1 MLQIKNKYKIY
12 TAITEYTKL
21 SKKGN
26 KVNKKKVASQ
36 ILVFLIFFAII
47 IIAIVIQNNNIHT
60 ETNCPEYA
68 NLNINQDELNIFY
81 LNVGQGDS
89 TLITINGCNML
100 IDSGNDQDGYYIVEF
115 LKAQNIEKIDYFILT
130 HFDED
135 HIGGAYKIL
144 EDLEIGV
151 LYMPGNSNKTKTY
164 KKLISTIETEDINV
178 DTTIKASNEV
188 EYSLGNA
195 KWKVLNINDG
205 NDLND
210 SSIVIEMDYGTTK
223 YLFMGDASTKI
234 EEKIEWNKVDVLK
247 VAHHG
252 SNSSTSQEFLDRVK
266 PKYAIISVG
275 ANNSYD
281 LPDKDIID
289 RLNNNKIK
297 TYRTDK
303 NETIWLTSEGTEIKI
318 NSLKYNLDGT
328 GRKQAAIFERK
339 YLYAF
344 FFLH

>member
-1 MLQIKNKYKIY
+1 MD
-12 TAITEYTKL
+12 
-21 SKKGN
+21 
-26 KVNKKKVASQ
+26 KKKVVSQ

-60 ETNCPEYA
+60 ETNSHEYE

-89 TLITINGCNML
+89 TLITINGYNML

-164 KKLISTIETEDINV
+164 KNLMSTIKKNNINV
-178 DTTIKASNEV
+178 DTTIEATRDIK
-188 EYSLGNA
+188 YSLGNA
-195 KWKVLNINDG
+195 EWMILNINNGSDF
-205 NDLND
+205 NA
-210 SSIVIEMDYGTTK
+210 SSIVIEMNYGTTS
-223 YLFMGDASTKI
+223 YLFMGDAPTKI
-234 EEKIEWNKVDVLK
+234 ENKIEYGKVDILK

-252 SNSSTSQEFLDRVK
+252 SKSSTSQEFLDKIK

-275 ANNSYD
+275 TGNSYR
-281 LPDKDIID
+281 LPDEEIID
-289 RLNNNKIK
+289 RLTNNN
-297 TYRTDK
+297 TEVYRTDK
-303 NETIWLTSEGTEIKI
+303 QGTIWITSDGSIIHIKC
-318 NSLKYNLDGT
+318 LEYNFDGT
-328 GRKQAAIFERK
+328 GRKQAIIFERK

-344 FFLH
+344 FFCLNCSIIFYYVI